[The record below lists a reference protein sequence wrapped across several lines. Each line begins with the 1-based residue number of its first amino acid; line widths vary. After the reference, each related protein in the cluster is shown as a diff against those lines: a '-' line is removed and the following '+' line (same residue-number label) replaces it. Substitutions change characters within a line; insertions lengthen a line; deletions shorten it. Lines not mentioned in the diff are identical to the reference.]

1 MARIS
6 TGRRILFASIP
17 FLVLLGLV
25 EILVRVTHVA
35 ETCPNRFSAST
46 LWACD
51 PVLQFKLS
59 PDLDVLG
66 ERLSSAGFR
75 THEFEPKRAGVYR
88 ILALGDSCTFG
99 QILRG
104 DSYGYMN
111 NPYPLALEKLLADR
125 VGPGRFEVLN
135 VGIPGYN
142 SYQGLMLLRGKLRG
156 LDPDLITVRYGWND
170 VFLSAAPAGE
180 SPYRE
185 PRSRLAIA
193 LEDLALR
200 TALYP
205 FVRRLGFELSARRE
219 QNPDALKEAFARK
232 TQWYPTVPLPD
243 YEHNLRRIVEIGHA
257 RGAQVWLLTAPH
269 NTTPSETARNFV
281 VYNNKLGFDEL
292 MAEHDRYNEA
302 TRTVGRELGVPVIDM
317 DAIYRDNPD
326 VRLFLESDVP
336 HPSQWGHHLEADV
349 LYRAL
354 VARGIAV
361 PPGESNRRKRPRR
374 ASRSGQ
380 PAPARSRAAR
390 RSCCAASA
398 SVSAPRALD
407 GFGHD
412 HRGGVPVEAPRPG
425 ERAGRKSRQTRLV
438 GE

>member
-6 TGRRILFASIP
+6 TRRRILFASIP
-17 FLVLLGLV
+17 FLVLLGLA

-35 ETCPNRFSAST
+35 ETCPNRFNAST
-46 LWACD
+46 LWTCD
-51 PVLQFKLS
+51 PILQFKLN

-66 ERLSSAGFR
+66 GRLSSAGFR
-75 THEFEPKRAGVYR
+75 THEFERKRPAVYR

-104 DSYGYMN
+104 DRYGYMH
-111 NPYPLALEKLLADR
+111 NPYPLVLEKLLADR

-135 VGIPGYN
+135 AGVPGYN

-170 VFLSAAPAGE
+170 VFLSDAPPGQ

-185 PRSRLAIA
+185 PDSRLAIA

-205 FVRRLGFELSARRE
+205 FVRRLGFELRARRE
-219 QNPDALKEAFARK
+219 QSPEALQEAFARK
-232 TQWYPTVPLPD
+232 TQWFPTVPLPD
-243 YEHNLRRIVEIGHA
+243 YEHNLRRIVEIGRA
-257 RGAQVWLLTAPH
+257 RGAQVWLLTAPY
-269 NTTPSETARNFV
+269 NPTPSETARNFV
-281 VYNNKLGFDEL
+281 VYNNKIGFDEL

-302 TRTVGRELGVPVIDM
+302 TRAIGRELGVPVIDM

-326 VRLFLESDVP
+326 VALFVESDVP

-361 PPGESNRRKRPRR
+361 PPGESKRRRRPRTS
-374 ASRSGQ
+374 SRSGQ
-380 PAPARSRAAR
+380 PDPARANAARGAGVIARAAR
-390 RSCCAASA
+390 AR
-398 SVSAPRALD
+398 RL
-407 GFGHD
+407 
-412 HRGGVPVEAPRPG
+412 RP
-425 ERAGRKSRQTRLV
+425 
-438 GE
+438 

>member
-6 TGRRILFASIP
+6 TGRRMLFASIP
-17 FLVLLGLV
+17 FLVLLGLA

-35 ETCPNRFSAST
+35 ETCPNRFSSST
-46 LWACD
+46 LWTCD
-51 PVLQFKLS
+51 PILQFKLS

-66 ERLSSAGFR
+66 GRLSSAGFR
-75 THEFEPKRAGVYR
+75 THEFERKRAGVYR

-104 DSYGYMN
+104 ESYGYMN

-135 VGIPGYN
+135 AGVPGYN

-156 LDPDLITVRYGWND
+156 LEPDLITVRYGWND
-170 VFLSAAPAGE
+170 LFLSEAPQGQ
-180 SPYRE
+180 SPFLE
-185 PRSRLAIA
+185 PDSRLAIA

-205 FVRRLGFELSARRE
+205 FVRRLGFELRARRQQSPE
-219 QNPDALKEAFARK
+219 ALQEAFARK
-232 TQWYPTVPLPD
+232 TQWFPTVPLPD
-243 YEHNLRRIVEIGHA
+243 YEHNLRRIVEIGRA
-257 RGAQVWLLTAPH
+257 RGAQVWLLTAPY
-269 NTTPSETARNFV
+269 NPTPSETARNFV
-281 VYNNKLGFDEL
+281 VYNNKIGFDEL

-302 TRTVGRELGVPVIDM
+302 TRAIGRELGVPVIDM

-326 VRLFLESDVP
+326 VRLFVESDVP

-354 VARGIAV
+354 VARGIAT
-361 PPGESNRRKRPRR
+361 PPGESNRRKRPRTS
-374 ASRSGQ
+374 SRSGQ
-380 PAPARSRAAR
+380 SAPARSRAAR
-390 RSCCAASA
+390 RSCRAPAASPA
-398 SVSAPRALD
+398 RSRAIPR
-407 GFGHD
+407 
-412 HRGGVPVEAPRPG
+412 RR
-425 ERAGRKSRQTRLV
+425 
-438 GE
+438 